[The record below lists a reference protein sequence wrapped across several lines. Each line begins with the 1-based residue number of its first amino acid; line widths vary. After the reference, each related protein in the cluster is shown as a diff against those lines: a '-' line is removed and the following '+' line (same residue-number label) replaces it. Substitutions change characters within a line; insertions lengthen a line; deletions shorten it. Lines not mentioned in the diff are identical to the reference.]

1 MKNMVESERSPLG
14 LAWTDRDGEVHLL
27 QRLGTRLQQ
36 HRQDNCQPNKIP
48 APLLHSFTSPS
59 LSHFLLVFLL
69 FCILRFELSTVPQ
82 FWHTNL
88 HTLLNADFAQ
98 EMAVLVML
106 TAYCLS
112 DQAQW
117 SLYVPRSGNY
127 MYRKVVI
134 ICTASLT
141 LKNSFSP
148 HSVFMCFVW
157 ISEQTAIISLYNINW
172 LVFITEMERVYCAVR
187 TGFVVTVVTI
197 RTTSL
202 TFTNSTH
209 SVFMCFVWIS
219 EQTAI
224 ISLCNINWLVFITET
239 EFVYCAVQTGSVVTM
254 VTICTTSLT
263 FTILRSAHTVY
274 LCFLCVSQNKQRLFP
289 YTTLTDWFL

>member
-1 MKNMVESERSPLG
+1 MKNMAESERSPLG

-187 TGFVVTVVTI
+187 TMIKDGFRSLILYLTQTQKPHMSSLLCKAN
-197 RTTSL
+197 RSL
-202 TFTNSTH
+202 TLLYNLPNKSLKI
-209 SVFMCFVWIS
+209 SVN
-219 EQTAI
+219 
-224 ISLCNINWLVFITET
+224 L
-239 EFVYCAVQTGSVVTM
+239 
-254 VTICTTSLT
+254 
-263 FTILRSAHTVY
+263 
-274 LCFLCVSQNKQRLFP
+274 
-289 YTTLTDWFL
+289 TLTTYKSPCSPPRHKVSPAIPTDVNKLQIFRLNL